1 MADRYRFKEILKQHR
16 DKKRSLITSGIMGGG
31 ILVGG
36 AALTTFVPQFLGNIL
51 TIGSFTTAIPSWLTW
66 LPGVSLGITNPL
78 LAGAAAVIAVVGVAT
93 PIIKIVNDKK
103 NNKLVSEFGS
113 YTGSL
118 AANAEVASRIVY
130 IPVIFFLKRMGQLEY
145 QTPEIVLRL
154 KKTYGFEEADANDF
168 VTEYGSKSED
178 ELKDIMGRLDSQEV
192 GLEDLSFLVAVA
204 IKECKEFRNSI
215 GQEKSKADACIQEIE
230 ACLCKGIDWSRLEN
244 AYITLLVSTVIPV
257 IIFLRENNDEK
268 KLSETD
274 LRDEL
279 RNLGLQ
285 DGDLEKKL
293 ISKYSVEKIRK
304 EQESLIK
311 ILANNLVHDPGTI
324 ASKQELYS
332 LPKKIVAEAE
342 TVCLQLNAKHFEP
355 RLHPRNKLYIER
367 ECSKLEKLILKEL
380 RVYSAEVVQVV
391 HQSAEINV
399 QQINDLNAFVD
410 GLAKF
415 TVEREQE
422 LEQVIYDINEKIR
435 RMSDATGEIIAE
447 NWKNIENIWSQLDE
461 LRQRTRE
468 KL

>member
-1 MADRYRFKEILKQHR
+1 MADRYRFKERLKQHR
-16 DKKRSLITSGIMGGG
+16 DKQRSTITSGI
-31 ILVGG
+31 IGG
-36 AALTTFVPQFLGNIL
+36 ALVSLVPKFVGYELLGL
-51 TIGSFTTAIPSWLTW
+51 FSVPACLAW
-66 LPGVSLGITNPL
+66 LPGVGLGIINPGM
-78 LAGAAAVIAVVGVAT
+78 AVAT
-93 PIIKIVNDKK
+93 AVGASALIMKIVNDKK

-118 AANAEVASRIVY
+118 SANAEVASRIVY

-145 QTPEIVLRL
+145 QTPEIVLGL
-154 KKTYGFEEADANDF
+154 KKSYGFEEADANSF

-192 GLEDLSFLVAVA
+192 GLEDLSFFVAVA
-204 IKECKEFRNSI
+204 IQECKKFRNNI
-215 GQEKSKADACIQEIE
+215 GQEKSKADACIKEIE
-230 ACLCKGIDWSRLEN
+230 SCLCKGIDWSRLEN
-244 AYITLLVSTVIPV
+244 AFIIFLVSRVIPAT
-257 IIFLRENNDEK
+257 IFLRENAC
-268 KLSETD
+268 LSENI

-279 RNLGLQ
+279 SELGLK
-285 DGDLEKKL
+285 DEDIKNKL
-293 ISKYSVEKIRK
+293 VSIYSVKKIREELK
-304 EQESLIK
+304 SLIK

-324 ASKQELYS
+324 ASKQDLYS

-380 RVYSAEVVQVV
+380 RDYSAEVVQVV

-399 QQINDLNAFVD
+399 QQTDDLNAFVE

-422 LEQVIYDINEKIR
+422 LEQMLCKVERELQD
-435 RMSDATGEIIAE
+435 MTDSTGRKMAE
-447 NWKNIENIWSQLDE
+447 NTRSMQDALSQVDE
-461 LRQRTRE
+461 LLS
-468 KL
+468 K

>member
-1 MADRYRFKEILKQHR
+1 MADRYRFKELLKNHR

-36 AALTTFVPQFLGNIL
+36 VALATFVPQFLGNIL
-51 TIGSFTTAIPSWLTW
+51 TIGSFTTAIPSWLAW
-66 LPGVSLGITNPL
+66 LPSVSLGITNPL
-78 LAGAAAVIAVVGVAT
+78 LAGAAAVIAVVGFAT

-118 AANAEVASRIVY
+118 SANAEVASRIVY

-145 QTPEIVLRL
+145 QTSEIVLRL

-257 IIFLRENNDEK
+257 IIFLRENDDEK

-285 DGDLEKKL
+285 DEDLEKKL
-293 ISKYSVEKIRK
+293 ISKYSVKKIRK

-332 LPKKIVAEAE
+332 LPKTIVTKSKE
-342 TVCLQLNAKHFEP
+342 VCLKLNDRYFAKRF
-355 RLHPRNKLYIER
+355 HPRNELYIER
-367 ECSKLEKLILKEL
+367 ECSQLEKLILKEL
-380 RVYSAEVVQVV
+380 REYSAEVVQVV

-399 QQINDLNAFVD
+399 QQTNDLNAFVE

-422 LEQVIYDINEKIR
+422 LEQVIYDINEKVG
-435 RMSDATGEIIAE
+435 RMPDDTGVIIAE
-447 NWKNIENIWSQLDE
+447 NWKSIENIWSQLDE
-461 LRQRTRE
+461 LRQRTKE

>member
-1 MADRYRFKEILKQHR
+1 MSDRYRFKERLKQHR
-16 DKKRSLITSGIMGGG
+16 DKQRSTITSGIIGGG
-31 ILVGG
+31 TVGALVR
-36 AALTTFVPQFLGNIL
+36 LVPKFVGLEFLGK
-51 TIGSFTTAIPSWLTW
+51 FAVPAWLSG
-66 LPGVSLGITNPL
+66 LPGVGLGILNTAAASTAASAAAL
-78 LAGAAAVIAVVGVAT
+78 VAALGAGAL
-93 PIIKIVNDKK
+93 IIKIVNDKK

-113 YTGSL
+113 YTGTLS
-118 AANAEVASRIVY
+118 ANAQVAARIVY

-145 QTPEIVLRL
+145 QKPEIVLGL
-154 KKTYGFEEADANDF
+154 KKTYGFEEADANSF

-192 GLEDLSFLVAVA
+192 GLEDLSFFVAVA
-204 IKECKEFRNSI
+204 IQECKKFRNSI

-244 AYITLLVSTVIPV
+244 VYITLLVSTVIPV
-257 IIFLRENNDEK
+257 IIFLRENDDEK

-285 DGDLEKKL
+285 DEDLEKKL
-293 ISKYSVEKIRK
+293 IKYTVKEIRK
-304 EQESLIK
+304 EQEALIK

-332 LPKKIVAEAE
+332 LPKTIVTKSKE
-342 TVCLQLNAKHFEP
+342 VCLKLNDRYFAKRF
-355 RLHPRNKLYIER
+355 HPRNELYIER
-367 ECSKLEKLILKEL
+367 ECSQLEKLILKEL
-380 RVYSAEVVQVV
+380 REYSAEVVQVV

-399 QQINDLNAFVD
+399 QQTNDLNAFVE

-422 LEQVIYDINEKIR
+422 LEQVIYDINEKVGR
-435 RMSDATGEIIAE
+435 LSDDTGIIIAE
-447 NWKNIENIWSQLDE
+447 NRKSIENIWSQLDE
-461 LRQRTRE
+461 LRQRTKE

>member
-1 MADRYRFKEILKQHR
+1 MSDRYRFKERLKQHR
-16 DKKRSLITSGIMGGG
+16 DEKRSKITSGIIGGG
-31 ILVGG
+31 MLVGG
-36 AALTTFVPQFLGNIL
+36 GALAGVVSQSVGTVL
-51 TIGSFTTAIPSWLTW
+51 TIFGTEIIVPSALAW
-66 LPGVSLGITNPL
+66 LPGVGLGITNPL
-78 LAGAAAVIAVVGVAT
+78 LAGAAAVLAVVGGT
-93 PIIKIVNDKK
+93 TLIIKIVNDKK

-118 AANAEVASRIVY
+118 SANAEVASRIVY

-145 QTPEIVLRL
+145 QTPEIVLGL
-154 KKTYGFEEADANDF
+154 KKTYGFEEADANSF

-192 GLEDLSFLVAVA
+192 GLEDLSFFVAVA
-204 IKECKEFRNSI
+204 IQECKKFRNNI

-230 ACLCKGIDWSRLEN
+230 ACLCKGIDWSRLES
-244 AYITLLVSTVIPV
+244 AFIIMLVSKVIPAT
-257 IIFLRENNDEK
+257 IFLRENAR
-268 KLSETD
+268 LSENI

-279 RNLGLQ
+279 SELGLK
-285 DGDLEKKL
+285 DEDIKNKL
-293 ISKYSVEKIRK
+293 VSIYSVKKIREELK
-304 EQESLIK
+304 SLIK

-324 ASKQELYS
+324 ASKQDLYS
-332 LPKKIVAEAE
+332 LPKKIVAEAK

-367 ECSKLEKLILKEL
+367 ECSKLEKSILKEL

-399 QQINDLNAFVD
+399 QQTNDLNAFVE

-435 RMSDATGEIIAE
+435 RMSDDTGVIIAE
-447 NWKNIENIWSQLDE
+447 NWKSIENIWSQLDE
-461 LRQRTRE
+461 LRQRTKE

>member
-1 MADRYRFKEILKQHR
+1 MADRYRFKERLKQHR
-16 DKKRSLITSGIMGGG
+16 DKQRSTITSGI
-31 ILVGG
+31 IGG
-36 AALTTFVPQFLGNIL
+36 ALVSLVPKFVGYELLGL
-51 TIGSFTTAIPSWLTW
+51 FSVEAWLAW
-66 LPGVSLGITNPL
+66 LPGVGLGITNPGMAVAAAL
-78 LAGAAAVIAVVGVAT
+78 GAGAL
-93 PIIKIVNDKK
+93 IIKIVNDKK

-118 AANAEVASRIVY
+118 SANAEVASRIVY

-145 QTPEIVLRL
+145 QTPEIVLGL
-154 KKTYGFEEADANDF
+154 KKTYGFEEADANSF

-204 IKECKEFRNSI
+204 IQECKKFRNNI
-215 GQEKSKADACIQEIE
+215 GQEKSKADACIKEIKS
-230 ACLCKGIDWSRLEN
+230 CLCKGIDWSRLES
-244 AYITLLVSTVIPV
+244 AFIIMLVSKVIPAT
-257 IIFLRENNDEK
+257 IFLRENAC
-268 KLSETD
+268 LSENI

-279 RNLGLQ
+279 SELGLK
-285 DGDLEKKL
+285 DEDIKKKLVSIYSEKK
-293 ISKYSVEKIRK
+293 IREELK
-304 EQESLIK
+304 SLIK

-324 ASKQELYS
+324 ASKQDLYS

-342 TVCLQLNAKHFEP
+342 TVCLQLNTKHFEP

-399 QQINDLNAFVD
+399 QQINDLNAFVE
-410 GLAKF
+410 GLSKF

-422 LEQVIYDINEKIR
+422 LEQMLCKVERELQEMTDT
-435 RMSDATGEIIAE
+435 TGIKMAE
-447 NWKNIENIWSQLDE
+447 NTNSIKDTLAQAGE
-461 LRQRTRE
+461 LLS
-468 KL
+468 K